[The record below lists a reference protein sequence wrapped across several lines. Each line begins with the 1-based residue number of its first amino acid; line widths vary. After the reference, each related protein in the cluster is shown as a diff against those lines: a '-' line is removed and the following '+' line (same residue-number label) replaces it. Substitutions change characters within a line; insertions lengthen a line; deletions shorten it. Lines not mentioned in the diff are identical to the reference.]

1 MCCFCGQVHLYKHGK
16 AGTKLKVSVDV
27 EQGKLFA
34 VKEKGSQLDETNVF
48 SSDQS
53 RLSDLI

>member
-1 MCCFCGQVHLYKHGK
+1 MCTQVHLYKFGK
-16 AGTKLKVSVDV
+16 SGPKLKVTVDV

-34 VKEKGSQLDETNVF
+34 VKEKGSQLDENNVF

-53 RLSDLI
+53 TYT